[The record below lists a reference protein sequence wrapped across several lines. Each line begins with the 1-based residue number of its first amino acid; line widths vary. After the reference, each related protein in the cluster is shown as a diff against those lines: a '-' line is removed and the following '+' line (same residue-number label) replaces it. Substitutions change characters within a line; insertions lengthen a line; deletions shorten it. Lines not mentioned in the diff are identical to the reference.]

1 MVERIHTADW
11 LQVVDVTRIQGYQAS
26 VGGRRTERREV
37 KTGEIVGGKKGIK
50 GFLGKVKKR
59 SPETTQTVFLL
70 LPLLFLRAHNL

>member
-37 KTGEIVGGKKGIK
+37 KTGEIVEGKKG
-50 GFLGKVKKR
+50 
-59 SPETTQTVFLL
+59 
-70 LPLLFLRAHNL
+70 